1 MTTSDQV
8 RREAAEGCL
17 GPHARQDASG
27 AAAAEILRRLTDHPP
42 FKSGRI
48 GVLIVNL
55 GTPEGTDYWSMRR
68 YLKEFLS
75 DQRVIEA
82 PRAVWLLVLQLI
94 LLRRPTA
101 KGRDYAAIW
110 NNDRNEGPLKTITR
124 SQAEKLAEALKDL
137 SPEVDVDWAMRY
149 GQPPIARRL
158 AALQAKGCDRILV
171 VPLYPQYCAATTAT
185 VGDKVFDALK
195 AMRWQPTI
203 RIAAPWF
210 DDPAYIEALARSTRD
225 GLAQL
230 DFAPEVVLASFHGIP
245 QAYFENG
252 DPYYCHCA
260 KTTRLLAAAL
270 GWEEGRLRM
279 TFQSRFGPGEWLKPY
294 TDETVRDLARGGVRR
309 LAVITPGFAADCL
322 ETLEEIGVENA
333 GYFREAGGEHFV
345 AIPCLN
351 DSADGMAVIEAV
363 ARRELMGWVG
373 GKNAP

>member
-363 ARRELMGWVG
+363 ARRELMGWAG